1 MQTADVAGISGHAEN
16 LAERVA
22 RGIGGAIVRG
32 DHAPG
37 AALPVEADLART
49 LGVSRNVVREAVKT
63 LAAKGLLRTNRR
75 GGTVVLPV
83 ARWNLL
89 DPQVVGWALAAETHR
104 GVALAELA
112 HLAAMVVPEVAV
124 VAARHAS
131 TTQTLRL
138 AEACEAMAATDDAR
152 VADAQV
158 AFLTH
163 LFDAAR
169 NRIAASLVPAF
180 AALWR
185 AAPTRRNDAAYR
197 AVAEAVQRRDGTAAR
212 QAMSELVAADETG
225 TSTPRVRV
233 QAGRRQMPPH

>member
-1 MQTADVAGISGHAEN
+1 MESHAES
-16 LAERVA
+16 LAERAA
-22 RGIGGAIVRG
+22 RVIGGAIVNG
-32 DHAPG
+32 DHRPG
-37 AALPVEADLART
+37 AVLPVEADLAGS

-89 DPQVVGWALAAETHR
+89 DLQVVGWALAAQAHR

-112 HLAAMVVPEVAV
+112 QLAAMVVPEIAAL
-124 VAARHAS
+124 AARHA
-131 TTQTLRL
+131 TTAQALRL
-138 AEACEAMAATDDAR
+138 AEACEAMAA
-152 VADAQV
+152 ADACAIDAQI

-163 LFDAAR
+163 LFEAGR

-185 AAPTRRNDAAYR
+185 AAPLRNDAAYR

-212 QAMSELVAADETG
+212 QGMVHLLAVGAVGASA
-225 TSTPRVRV
+225 PRVRV
-233 QAGRRQMPPH
+233 QAGRRQMSPH

>member
-1 MQTADVAGISGHAEN
+1 MEAVEATGLSGHAES
-16 LAERVA
+16 LAERA
-22 RGIGGAIVRG
+22 TRMIGSAVVNG
-32 DHAPG
+32 DHRPG
-37 AALPVEADLART
+37 AALPVEAELARA

-75 GGTVVLPV
+75 GGTIVLPV

-89 DPQVVGWALAAETHR
+89 DPQVIGWALAAQAHR
-104 GVALAELA
+104 AGALAELA
-112 HLAAMVVPEVAV
+112 QLAAMVLPEIAAL
-124 VAARHAS
+124 AARHAT

-138 AEACEAMAATDDAR
+138 AEACEAMAAADAAR
-152 VADAQV
+152 AVEAQV
-158 AFLTH
+158 AFLRH

-185 AAPTRRNDAAYR
+185 AAPLRNDVSYR
-197 AVAEAVQRRDGTAAR
+197 AVAEAVQRRDGTAVR
-212 QAMSELVAADETG
+212 RAMSELVAASETG
-225 TSTPRVRV
+225 TSAPRVRV

>member
-1 MQTADVAGISGHAEN
+1 MESHAES
-16 LAERVA
+16 LAERAAWV
-22 RGIGGAIVRG
+22 IGGAIVNG
-32 DHAPG
+32 DHRSG

-89 DPQVVGWALAAETHR
+89 DPQLVGWALAAQTHR

-112 HLAAMVVPEVAV
+112 QLAAMVVPEIAAL
-124 VAARHAS
+124 AARHAT

-138 AEACEAMAATDDAR
+138 AEACEAMAAADAAR
-152 VADAQV
+152 AVEAQV
-158 AFLTH
+158 AFLAH
-163 LFDAAR
+163 LFEAAR

-180 AALWR
+180 TALWR
-185 AAPTRRNDAAYR
+185 ADPSRRNDAAYQ
-197 AVAEAVQRRDGTAAR
+197 AIAEAVQRRDGTAAR
-212 QAMSELVAADETG
+212 QAMSELVAAGETG
-225 TSTPRVRV
+225 TSAPRVRV

>member
-1 MQTADVAGISGHAEN
+1 MESHAES
-16 LAERVA
+16 LAERAA
-22 RGIGGAIVRG
+22 RVIGGAIVNG
-32 DHAPG
+32 DHRPG
-37 AALPVEADLART
+37 AVLPVEADLAGS

-89 DPQVVGWALAAETHR
+89 DLQVVGWALAAQAHR

-112 HLAAMVVPEVAV
+112 QLAAMVVPEIAAL
-124 VAARHAS
+124 AARHA
-131 TTQTLRL
+131 TTAQALRL
-138 AEACEAMAATDDAR
+138 AEACEAMAA
-152 VADAQV
+152 ADACAIDAQI

-163 LFDAAR
+163 LFEAGR

-185 AAPTRRNDAAYR
+185 AAPLRNDAAYR

-212 QAMSELVAADETG
+212 QGMVHLLAVGAVGASA
-225 TSTPRVRV
+225 PRVRV
-233 QAGRRQMPPH
+233 QAGRRQMSSH